1 MIHLEVKECLEVQG
15 KNKMK
20 EEIEKIIQKVLK
32 NLDINE
38 VDFSVEH
45 PDDNK
50 NGDYSTNVAM
60 VCAKSLKINL
70 KELAEKI
77 KNELEKNLPKEIKK
91 VEIAGPG
98 FINFYLLG
106 EFFAESIKE
115 ILKEKEDFGKNKIG
129 KGKKILV
136 EYSSP
141 NIAKPFTIGHLRSTI
156 IGDSVSK
163 ILEFS
168 DYKVIRD
175 NHLGDWGTQF
185 GKMIVAI
192 KKWGNL
198 DALEN
203 DPSPIKTLVDLYVKF
218 HDEAEKNPELEDEGR
233 EWFSRLEKK
242 DSEAVAIWQK
252 CISYSMKEFH
262 RIYERLDIND
272 FDTINGESFY
282 ENKMGEVLEDIK
294 NKNLGKESEGAFLI
308 FFPDETKLNPLM
320 ITKKDG
326 SSLYALRDLT
336 TDKWRKKEYGD
347 DIKIINEV
355 GTEQSEYFKQIF
367 EAEEMLGYFTKEQR
381 IHLAHGLYRFKDGKM
396 STRKG
401 NVIWLDDIINEA
413 VSRASTI
420 NSDVSEEVGIGA
432 IKFNDLKRES
442 KKDIIFDWEEIINL
456 NGDSGPYLQYSYA
469 RAKSILEKAKDE
481 NIKIETTVPEGWGTT
496 EVEKLLNRFPEIVM
510 RSAEDFAPQQIA
522 NYLINLARSFN
533 TFYGNTKIVD
543 KDDLTS
549 PYKLAITEA
558 FSIVIKNGLNLL
570 GIKSPEKM

>member
-1 MIHLEVKECLEVQG
+1 
-15 KNKMK
+15 MK
-20 EEIEKIIQKVLK
+20 EEIQREIKIAFQNILGRDVFDNDK
-32 NLDINE
+32 NIML
-38 VDFSVEH
+38 EH
-45 PDDNK
+45 PDNLF
-50 NGDYSTNVAM
+50 NGDYSTNEALIWGSIASVWTGHPR
-60 VCAKSLKINL
+60 
-70 KELAEKI
+70 ELAEKI
-77 KNELEKNLPKEIKK
+77 KIELEKNLPKEIKK
-91 VEIAGPG
+91 IEEKNG
-98 FINFYLLG
+98 FINFYLS
-106 EFFAESIKE
+106 EDYFVESLKE
-115 ILKEKEDFGKNKIG
+115 ILKEKEDFGKNKNG

-233 EWFSRLEKK
+233 EWFSKLEQK
-242 DSEAVAIWQK
+242 DPEAVSIWQK
-252 CISYSMKEFH
+252 CISYSMKEFKK
-262 RIYERLDIND
+262 IYGRLDIID

-282 ENKMGEVLEDIK
+282 ESKMEEVLNDIK
-294 NKNLGKESEGAFLI
+294 KEKLGKESEGAYLI
-308 FFPDETKLNPLM
+308 FFPDDKKLNPLM

-326 SSLYALRDLT
+326 SSLYALRDLA
-336 TDKWRKKEYGD
+336 TDKWRKKEYGK

-355 GTEQSEYFKQIF
+355 GSEQSEYFKQIF

-381 IHLAHGLYRFKDGKM
+381 VHLAHGLYRFKDGKM

-401 NVIWLDDIINEA
+401 NAIWLDDIINEA

-420 NSDVSEEVGIGA
+420 NKDVAEEVGVGA

-469 RAKSILEKAKDE
+469 RAKSILEKGKAESLK
-481 NIKIETTVPEGWGTT
+481 PR
-496 EVEKLLNRFPEIVM
+496 VEKLEYERKITDVEKQLYRFPEIVS
-510 RSAEDFAPQQIA
+510 RSVEEFSPHYIA
-522 NYLINLARSFN
+522 IYLIELARSFN

-543 KDDLTS
+543 KDDPTS

>member
-1 MIHLEVKECLEVQG
+1 
-15 KNKMK
+15 MK
-20 EEIEKIIQKVLK
+20 EEIQREIKIAFQNILGRDVFDNDK
-32 NLDINE
+32 NIML
-38 VDFSVEH
+38 EH
-45 PDDNK
+45 PDNLF
-50 NGDYSTNVAM
+50 NGDYSTNEALIWGSIASVWTGHPR
-60 VCAKSLKINL
+60 
-70 KELAEKI
+70 ELAEKI
-77 KNELEKNLPKEIKK
+77 KIELEKNLPKEIKK
-91 VEIAGPG
+91 IEEKNG
-98 FINFYLLG
+98 FINFYLSKD
-106 EFFAESIKE
+106 FFAESIKE

-156 IGDSVSK
+156 IGDSLSK

-192 KKWGNL
+192 KKWGDLN
-198 DALEN
+198 ALEN

-218 HDEAEKNPELEDEGR
+218 HDEAEKDPTLEDEGR
-233 EWFSRLEKK
+233 DWFLKLEQK
-242 DSEAVAIWQK
+242 DKEAREIWQK

-262 RIYERLDIND
+262 RIYERLSITD

-282 ENKMGEVLEDIK
+282 ENKMSEVLEDIK
-294 NKNLGKESEGAFLI
+294 EKNLGKESEGAFLI

-326 SSLYALRDLT
+326 SSLYSLRDLA
-336 TDKWRKKEYGD
+336 TDKWRKKEYGK

-367 EAEEMLGYFTKEQR
+367 EAEEMLGYFTKGQR

-413 VSRASTI
+413 VSRASDI
-420 NSDVSEEVGIGA
+420 NKDVAEEVGIGA

-469 RAKSILEKAKDE
+469 RAKSILEKAQGESLKP
-481 NIKIETTVPEGWGTT
+481 KIEKLEYERNITD
-496 EVEKLLNRFPEIVM
+496 VEKQLYRFPEIVA
-510 RSAEDFAPQQIA
+510 RSAEEFSPHYIA
-522 NYLINLARSFN
+522 TYLIELARSFN
-533 TFYGNTKIVD
+533 NFYGNTKIVN
-543 KDDLTS
+543 KDDPTS
-549 PYKLAITEA
+549 SYKLAITEA
-558 FSIVIKNGLNLL
+558 FSVVIKNGLNLL

>member
-1 MIHLEVKECLEVQG
+1 LEVQG

>member
-1 MIHLEVKECLEVQG
+1 
-15 KNKMK
+15 MK

>member
-1 MIHLEVKECLEVQG
+1 
-15 KNKMK
+15 MK
-20 EEIEKIIQKVLK
+20 EDIEKLIKKVLK
-32 NLDINE
+32 NLDIDE

-45 PDDNK
+45 PEDLK

-60 VCAKSLKINL
+60 VCAKSLKINP

-77 KNELEKNLPKEIKK
+77 VTELNTRQDLVSMAKIE
-91 VEIAGPG
+91 VAGAG
-98 FINFYLLG
+98 FINFYLS
-106 EFFAESIKE
+106 EDFFIESIKE
-115 ILKEKEDFGKNKIG
+115 ILNEKDNFGKNKNG
-129 KGKKILV
+129 KGNKILV

-192 KKWGNL
+192 KKWGDL

-233 EWFSRLEKK
+233 EWFSKLEKK
-242 DSEAVAIWQK
+242 DPETVEIWQK
-252 CISYSMKEFH
+252 CISYSMKEFKKV
-262 RIYERLDIND
+262 YDRLDISD

-294 NKNLGKESEGAFLI
+294 DKNLGKESEGAYLI
-308 FFPDETKLNPLM
+308 FFPDDKKLNPLM

-326 SSLYALRDLT
+326 SSLYALRDLA
-336 TDKWRKKEYGD
+336 TDKWRKKEYGK

-367 EAEEMLGYFTKEQR
+367 EAEEMLGYFFKDQR
-381 IHLAHGLYRFKDGKM
+381 VHLAHGLYRFKDGKM

-401 NVIWLDDIINEA
+401 NVIWLLDIINEA
-413 VSRASTI
+413 VSRASII
-420 NSDVSEEVGIGA
+420 NRDVAEEVGIGA

-469 RAKSILEKAKDE
+469 RAKSILEKAKAE
-481 NIKIETTVPEGWGTT
+481 SLKPR
-496 EVEKLLNRFPEIVM
+496 VEKFEYERNITDVEKQMYRFPEIVA
-510 RSAEDFAPQQIA
+510 RSAEDFAPNQIA
-522 NYLINLARSFN
+522 NYLIDLARSFN

-543 KDDLTS
+543 KDDPTS
-549 PYKLAITEA
+549 LYKLAITEA